1 MLRSEVLD
9 AEVAKSVEAYS
20 TTVTP
25 FVERR
30 SGLYLTKFEVAR
42 VIGERAKQ
50 IASGA
55 AMSLPGTTSGLD
67 SVETAERC
75 TNPRSLAVD
84 PVMMAKYDLL
94 QRKIRMLVRRIW
106 PDGAVETIPVN
117 ELMVD
122 VTMLDLQY

>member
-9 AEVAKSVEAYS
+9 DEVTKSVTAYS
-20 TTVTP
+20 SVVTP

-30 SGLYLTKFEVAR
+30 SGLYLTKFEIAR
-42 VIGERAKQ
+42 IIGERAKQ
-50 IASGA
+50 IVSGTA
-55 AMSLPGTTSGLD
+55 IPTPSSAFGRDSL
-67 SVETAERC
+67 ETAERC

-94 QRKIRMLVRRIW
+94 QRRIRMMVRRTW
-106 PDGAVETIPVN
+106 PDGTVETIPVN

>member
-9 AEVAKSVEAYS
+9 DEVAKSVAAYS
-20 TTVTP
+20 NVVTP

-42 VIGERAKQ
+42 IIGERAKQ

-55 AMSLPGTTSGLD
+55 AMPVPSNTLGRD
-67 SVETAERC
+67 AAETAERC

-94 QRKIRMLVRRIW
+94 QRKIRMLVRRTW
-106 PDGAVETIPVN
+106 PDGTVETIPVN

-122 VTMLDLQY
+122 VTMLDLRY

>member
-9 AEVAKSVEAYS
+9 TEVANGFAAYS
-20 TTVTP
+20 TVVTP

-42 VIGERAKQ
+42 IIGERAKQ
-50 IASGA
+50 IASGTA
-55 AMSLPGTTSGLD
+55 LSYPTSTSGRD
-67 SVETAERC
+67 SVEVAERC
-75 TNPRSLAVD
+75 ANPRSLAVD

-94 QRKIRMLVRRIW
+94 QRRIRMLVRRTW
-106 PDGAVETIPVN
+106 PDGTVETIPVN

-122 VTMLDLQY
+122 TVMLDLQY